1 MSIQY
6 VITVTPAQD
15 KALRSIAVDVQAL
28 IDNYVQQRAAVEID
42 AIVRREI
49 DRKRA
54 AGEPVNGTDEEIVLA
69 ADVPSAAERSAQQ
82 DSARALQLQLL
93 NGGGHARG

>member
-1 MSIQY
+1 MQTKQGMSIQY

-42 AIVRREI
+42 AIVRREL

-54 AGEPVNGTDEEIVLA
+54 AGEPRHPLR
-69 ADVPSAAERSAQQ
+69 RSTFRWRLSRRPPMQAC
-82 DSARALQLQLL
+82 RL
-93 NGGGHARG
+93 R